1 MRWLALFAALVPPL
15 PALADSVIAAR
26 TIRAK
31 AVVAAADL
39 AISPDDMP
47 GAIRKL
53 DEAVGRE
60 ARATI
65 FAGRPLTAGDLTE
78 PAVVERN
85 GLVQMVYDHGGLTIL
100 TDGRALNRGAPGER
114 IRVMNLASRMT
125 VTGTVAGPGRVTVP

>member
-1 MRWLALFAALVPPL
+1 MRLLALLAVLA
-15 PALADSVIAAR
+15 PASVLADSIIAAR

-39 AISPDDMP
+39 AISPDDVP
-47 GAIRKL
+47 GAIQKL
-53 DEAVGRE
+53 DDAVGLE

-65 FAGRPLTAGDLTE
+65 FAGRPLTEGDLTE

-85 GLVQMVYDHGGLTIL
+85 GLVEMIYDQGGLTIL
-100 TDGRALNRGAPGER
+100 VEGRALSRGAPGDR
-114 IRVMNLASRMT
+114 VRVMNLGSRMT

>member
-1 MRWLALFAALVPPL
+1 MRWLAIVAAMVPA
-15 PALADSVIAAR
+15 PALADSIIAAR

-39 AISPDDMP
+39 AVSPESVP
-47 GAIRKL
+47 GAIETL
-53 DEAVGRE
+53 DDAVGLE

-65 FAGRPLTAGDLTE
+65 FAGRPLTAGDLTQ

-85 GLVQMVYDHGGLTIL
+85 GLVEMIYDQGGLTIL
-100 TDGRALNRGAPGER
+100 AEGRALNRGAPGDR

-125 VTGTVAGPGRVTVP
+125 VTGTVAGPGRVSVP

>member
-1 MRWLALFAALVPPL
+1 MRWLAIVAAMVPA
-15 PALADSVIAAR
+15 PALADSIIAAR

-39 AISPDDMP
+39 AVSPDSVP
-47 GAIRKL
+47 GAIETL
-53 DEAVGRE
+53 DDAVGLE

-65 FAGRPLTAGDLTE
+65 FAGRPLTAGDLTQ

-85 GLVQMVYDHGGLTIL
+85 GLVEMVYDQGGLTIL
-100 TDGRALNRGAPGER
+100 AEGRALNRGAPGDR

-125 VTGTVAGPGRVTVP
+125 VTGTVAGPGRVSVP

>member
-1 MRWLALFAALVPPL
+1 MRWLAIVAAMVPA
-15 PALADSVIAAR
+15 PALADSIIAAR

-39 AISPDDMP
+39 AVSPDSVP
-47 GAIRKL
+47 GAIETR
-53 DEAVGRE
+53 DDAVGLE

-65 FAGRPLTAGDLTE
+65 FAGRPLTAGDLTQ

-85 GLVQMVYDHGGLTIL
+85 GLVEMVYDQGGLTIL
-100 TDGRALNRGAPGER
+100 AEGRALNRGAPGDR

-125 VTGTVAGPGRVTVP
+125 VTGTVAGPGRVSVP